1 MGQLEQ
7 ANRRNI
13 LALATA
19 QAVLGSQMPMY
30 IILGGLVGQ
39 SLAGNVCYATLP
51 ISLLIVGSM
60 VSSPILSNLMQSTTR
75 RLGLL
80 VGNLAGLIGS
90 LTSFLGIF
98 LNSFELFLLGS
109 FVSGAYMASQ
119 AFYRFTAT
127 DDCEDRFKARA
138 ISTVLSGGL
147 IAAILGPSM
156 VKISLNLNNSVPFL
170 YSYLAIVILNCI
182 GPFILSFVKPI
193 PLSKSTGKD
202 MKDNNELNETNL
214 NRPLLTIFKSP
225 VIFVSIICSMI
236 AYGVMNLIMTS
247 SPIAIVGC
255 GFGPNQAANVV
266 SAHAL
271 AMFAPSFIT
280 GKFIEKYGEKSIIS
294 TGMILFLLAVLIAN
308 QGIDIWN
315 FYISLILVGIGWN
328 FGFIGSTS
336 LLTKNHYPSERGKVQ
351 GVNDFFVFGF
361 VALSSVTSGW
371 LMNCSANSS
380 QLGWEVV
387 NLTAAPLVIFALI
400 SLICLRIA
408 NHSKLQKNVK

>member
-1 MGQLEQ
+1 MGQFKQ

-39 SLAGNVCYATLP
+39 SLASNVCYATLP

-75 RLGLL
+75 RIGLV

-90 LTSFLGIF
+90 LTSLLGIF
-98 LNSFELFLLGS
+98 LRSFELFLLGS

-119 AFYRFTAT
+119 AFYRFAAT
-127 DDCEDRFKARA
+127 DNCEDRFKARA

-147 IAAILGPSM
+147 IAAILGPTI

-170 YSYLAIVILNCI
+170 YSYLAIVILNCL
-182 GPFILSFVKPI
+182 GPFILYYVKPI
-193 PLSKSTGKD
+193 PSSETPRV
-202 MKDNNELNETNL
+202 NINENDKLNTTNL

-255 GFGPNQAANVV
+255 GFGTNQAANVV

-271 AMFAPSFIT
+271 AMFAPSFVT
-280 GKFIEKYGEKSIIS
+280 GKLIEKFGEKSMIS
-294 TGMILFLLAVLIAN
+294 TGMILFFLAVLIAYR
-308 QGIDIWN
+308 GVDISD
-315 FYISLILVGIGWN
+315 FYISLILIGIGWN

-361 VALSSVTSGW
+361 VALSSITSGW

-380 QLGWEVV
+380 RLGWEVV
-387 NLTAAPLVIFALI
+387 NLTATPLVIFALI
-400 SLICLRIA
+400 SIICLWIS
-408 NHSKLQKNVK
+408 NQSKLRKM

>member
-1 MGQLEQ
+1 M
-7 ANRRNI
+7 
-13 LALATA
+13 
-19 QAVLGSQMPMY
+19 
-30 IILGGLVGQ
+30 GQ

-60 VSSPILSNLMQSTTR
+60 VSSPLLSNLMQSTTR

-80 VGNLAGLIGS
+80 VGNIAGLIGS

-109 FVSGAYMASQ
+109 FISGAYMASQ

-127 DDCEDRFKARA
+127 DECEDRFKARA

-193 PLSKSTGKD
+193 PSSKSTGKY
-202 MKDNNELNETNL
+202 MKDNNELYETNL

-271 AMFAPSFIT
+271 AMFAPSFVT
-280 GKFIEKYGEKSIIS
+280 AKLIEKYGEKSIIS

-308 QGIDIWN
+308 QGIDIL
-315 FYISLILVGIGWN
+315 SLIHI
-328 FGFIGSTS
+328 
-336 LLTKNHYPSERGKVQ
+336 
-351 GVNDFFVFGF
+351 
-361 VALSSVTSGW
+361 
-371 LMNCSANSS
+371 
-380 QLGWEVV
+380 
-387 NLTAAPLVIFALI
+387 
-400 SLICLRIA
+400 
-408 NHSKLQKNVK
+408 

>member
-1 MGQLEQ
+1 MKQ

-39 SLAGNVCYATLP
+39 SLASNVCYATLP

-60 VSSPILSNLMQSTTR
+60 VSAPVLSNLMQSTTR
-75 RLGLL
+75 RLGLV

-90 LTSFLGIF
+90 LTSLLGIF
-98 LNSFELFLLGS
+98 LGSFEIFSLGS

-127 DDCEDRFKARA
+127 DDCEDQFKARA

-147 IAAILGPSM
+147 FAAILGPSL

-170 YSYLAIVILNCI
+170 YSYLAIVILNCL
-182 GPFILSFVKPI
+182 GPFILSYVKPI
-193 PLSKSTGKD
+193 PPSKSYQGNI
-202 MKDNNELNETNL
+202 NNNDKL
-214 NRPLLTIFKSP
+214 NRPLITIFKSP
-225 VIFVSIICSMI
+225 VIFVSISCSMI

-255 GFGPNQAANVV
+255 GFGTNQAANVV

-280 GKFIEKYGEKSIIS
+280 GKLIEKYGEKSIVS
-294 TGMILFLLAVLIAN
+294 TGMVLFLLAVLIAY
-308 QGIDIWN
+308 QGVDILN
-315 FYISLILVGIGWN
+315 FYISLILIGIGWN

-380 QLGWEVV
+380 QLGWKVV
-387 NLTAAPLVIFALI
+387 NLTATPLVIFALI
-400 SLICLRIA
+400 SMICLWIA
-408 NHSKLQKNVK
+408 NHTKLKKI

>member
-1 MGQLEQ
+1 MKQ

-39 SLAGNVCYATLP
+39 SLASNVCYATLP

-60 VSSPILSNLMQSTTR
+60 VSAPVLSNLMQSTTR
-75 RLGLL
+75 RLGLV

-90 LTSFLGIF
+90 LTSLLGIF
-98 LNSFELFLLGS
+98 LRSFEIFLLGS

-127 DDCEDRFKARA
+127 DDCEDQFKARA

-147 IAAILGPSM
+147 IAAILGPTL

-170 YSYLAIVILNCI
+170 YSYLAIVILNCL
-182 GPFILSFVKPI
+182 GPFILSYVKPI
-193 PLSKSTGKD
+193 PPSKSYQGNI
-202 MKDNNELNETNL
+202 NNNDKL
-214 NRPLLTIFKSP
+214 NRPLITIFKSP
-225 VIFVSIICSMI
+225 VIFVSISCSMI

-255 GFGPNQAANVV
+255 GFGTNQAANVV

-280 GKFIEKYGEKSIIS
+280 GKLIEKYGEKSIVS
-294 TGMILFLLAVLIAN
+294 TGMILFLLAVLIAY
-308 QGIDIWN
+308 QGVDISN
-315 FYISLILVGIGWN
+315 FYISLILIGIGWN

-380 QLGWEVV
+380 HLGWKVV
-387 NLTAAPLVIFALI
+387 NLTATPLVIFALI
-400 SLICLRIA
+400 SMICLWIA
-408 NHSKLQKNVK
+408 NNSKLRKI

>member
-1 MGQLEQ
+1 MKAENQ
-7 ANRRNI
+7 RNI
-13 LALATA
+13 LALAIA
-19 QAVLGSQMPMY
+19 QAILGSQMPMY

-39 SLAGNVCYATLP
+39 SLASNVCYATLP

-60 VSSPILSNLMQSTTR
+60 VSSPILSNLMQSTSR
-75 RLGLL
+75 RLGLV

-90 LTSFLGIF
+90 LTSLLGIF
-98 LNSFELFLLGS
+98 LGSFELFLLGS

-119 AFYRFTAT
+119 AFYRFAAT

-156 VKISLNLNNSVPFL
+156 VKISLSLNNSVPFL
-170 YSYLAIVILNCI
+170 YSYLGVVILNCL
-182 GPFILSFVKPI
+182 GPFILSYIKPI
-193 PLSKSTGKD
+193 PLSKSSGGNIN
-202 MKDNNELNETNL
+202 DNSNKTNL
-214 NRPLLTIFKSP
+214 NRPLVTIFKSP
-225 VIFVSIICSMI
+225 MIVVSIICSMI

-255 GFGPNQAANVV
+255 GFGNNQAANVV

-280 GKFIEKYGEKSIIS
+280 GKLIEKYGEKSIIS
-294 TGMILFLLAVLIAN
+294 TGMLLFLLAVFIAYS
-308 QGIDIWN
+308 GVDISN
-315 FYISLILVGIGWN
+315 FYISLILIGIGWN
-328 FGFIGSTS
+328 FSFIGSTS

-351 GVNDFFVFGF
+351 GINDFFVFGF

-380 QLGWEVV
+380 QLGWKVV
-387 NLTAAPLVIFALI
+387 NLTATPLVIFALI
-400 SLICLRIA
+400 SLIGIWIA
-408 NHSKLQKNVK
+408 NHHKLRKI

>member
-1 MGQLEQ
+1 MKQ

-39 SLAGNVCYATLP
+39 SLASNVCYATLP

-60 VSSPILSNLMQSTTR
+60 VSAPVLSNLMQSTTR
-75 RLGLL
+75 RLGLV

-90 LTSFLGIF
+90 LTSLLGIF
-98 LNSFELFLLGS
+98 LGSFEIFSLGS

-127 DDCEDRFKARA
+127 DDCEDQFKARA

-147 IAAILGPSM
+147 IAAILGPSL

-170 YSYLAIVILNCI
+170 YSYLAIVILNCL
-182 GPFILSFVKPI
+182 GPFILSYVKPI
-193 PLSKSTGKD
+193 RPSKSYQGNI
-202 MKDNNELNETNL
+202 NNNDKL
-214 NRPLLTIFKSP
+214 NRPLITIFKSP
-225 VIFVSIICSMI
+225 VIFVSISCSMI

-255 GFGPNQAANVV
+255 GFGTNQAANVV

-271 AMFAPSFIT
+271 AMFTPSFLT
-280 GKFIEKYGEKSIIS
+280 GKLIEKYGEKSIVS
-294 TGMILFLLAVLIAN
+294 TGMILFLLAVLIAY
-308 QGIDIWN
+308 QGVDISN
-315 FYISLILVGIGWN
+315 FYISLILIGIGWN

-371 LMNCSANSS
+371 LMNCSANSP
-380 QLGWEVV
+380 QLGWKVV
-387 NLTAAPLVIFALI
+387 NFTATPLVIFALI
-400 SLICLRIA
+400 SMICLWIA
-408 NHSKLQKNVK
+408 NNSKLRKI

>member
-1 MGQLEQ
+1 M
-7 ANRRNI
+7 
-13 LALATA
+13 
-19 QAVLGSQMPMY
+19 
-30 IILGGLVGQ
+30 GQ
-39 SLAGNVCYATLP
+39 SLASNVCYATLP

-75 RLGLL
+75 RLGLV

-90 LTSFLGIF
+90 LTSLLGIF
-98 LNSFELFLLGS
+98 LGSFEFFLLGS

-119 AFYRFTAT
+119 AFYRFAAT

-156 VKISLNLNNSVPFL
+156 VKISLSLNNSVPFL
-170 YSYLAIVILNCI
+170 YSYLGVVILNCL
-182 GPFILSFVKPI
+182 GPFILSYIKPI
-193 PLSKSTGKD
+193 PLSKSSGVNIN
-202 MKDNNELNETNL
+202 DNSNKTNL
-214 NRPLLTIFKSP
+214 NRPLVKIFKSP
-225 VIFVSIICSMI
+225 VIVVSIICSMI

-255 GFGPNQAANVV
+255 GFGNNQAANVV

-280 GKFIEKYGEKSIIS
+280 GKLIEKYGEKSIIS
-294 TGMILFLLAVLIAN
+294 MGMILFLLAVLSAY
-308 QGIDIWN
+308 QGVDVSN
-315 FYISLILVGIGWN
+315 FYISLILIGIGWN
-328 FGFIGSTS
+328 FSFIGSTS
-336 LLTKNHYPSERGKVQ
+336 LLTKNHYPSEKGKVQ
-351 GVNDFFVFGF
+351 GINDFFVFGF

-387 NLTAAPLVIFALI
+387 NLTATPLVIFALI
-400 SLICLRIA
+400 SLIGLWVVD
-408 NHSKLQKNVK
+408 HSKLRKI

>member
-1 MGQLEQ
+1 MKQ

-39 SLAGNVCYATLP
+39 SLASNVCYATLP

-60 VSSPILSNLMQSTTR
+60 VSAPVLSNLMQSTTR
-75 RLGLL
+75 RLGLV

-90 LTSFLGIF
+90 LTSLLGIF
-98 LNSFELFLLGS
+98 LGSFEIFLLGS

-127 DDCEDRFKARA
+127 DDCEDQFKARA

-147 IAAILGPSM
+147 IAAILGPSL

-170 YSYLAIVILNCI
+170 YSYLAIVILNCL
-182 GPFILSFVKPI
+182 GPFILSYVKPI
-193 PLSKSTGKD
+193 PPSKSYQRNI
-202 MKDNNELNETNL
+202 NNNDKL
-214 NRPLLTIFKSP
+214 NRPLITIFKSP
-225 VIFVSIICSMI
+225 VIFVSISCSMI

-255 GFGPNQAANVV
+255 GFGTNQAANVV

-280 GKFIEKYGEKSIIS
+280 GKLIEKYGEKSIVS
-294 TGMILFLLAVLIAN
+294 TGMILFLLAVLIAY
-308 QGIDIWN
+308 QGVDISN
-315 FYISLILVGIGWN
+315 FYISLILIGIGWN

-380 QLGWEVV
+380 QLGWKVV
-387 NLTAAPLVIFALI
+387 NLTATPLVIFALI
-400 SLICLRIA
+400 SMICLWIA
-408 NHSKLQKNVK
+408 NNSKLRKI

>member
-1 MGQLEQ
+1 MKAQNQ
-7 ANRRNI
+7 KNI
-13 LALATA
+13 LALAIA
-19 QAVLGSQMPMY
+19 QAILGSQMPMY

-39 SLAGNVCYATLP
+39 SLASNVCYATLP

-75 RLGLL
+75 RLGLI

-90 LTSFLGIF
+90 LTSLFGIF
-98 LNSFELFLLGS
+98 LRSFELFLLGS
-109 FVSGAYMASQ
+109 FISGGYMASQ

-147 IAAILGPSM
+147 IAAILGPSI
-156 VKISLNLNNSVPFL
+156 VKICLSLNNSVPFL
-170 YSYLAIVILNCI
+170 YSYLAIVILNCL
-182 GPFILSFVKPI
+182 GPFILSYVKPI
-193 PLSKSTGKD
+193 YPSKSSGENINHNDKS
-202 MKDNNELNETNL
+202 NRPNF
-214 NRPLLTIFKSP
+214 NRPLMTIFKKP

-255 GFGPNQAANVV
+255 GFATNQAANVV

-294 TGMILFLLAVLIAN
+294 TGMILFLLAVLIAY
-308 QGIDIWN
+308 QGVDISN
-315 FYISLILVGIGWN
+315 FYISLILIGVGWN
-328 FGFIGSTS
+328 FSFIGSTS

-351 GVNDFFVFGF
+351 GINDFFVFGF

-387 NLTAAPLVIFALI
+387 NLSATPLVIFALI
-400 SLICLRIA
+400 SLIGLWIA
-408 NHSKLQKNVK
+408 NHYKLRKI

>member
-1 MGQLEQ
+1 MKPENQ
-7 ANRRNI
+7 RNI

-19 QAVLGSQMPMY
+19 QAILGSQMPMY

-39 SLAGNVCYATLP
+39 SLASNVCYATIP

-75 RLGLL
+75 RLGLV

-90 LTSFLGIF
+90 LTSLLGIF
-98 LNSFELFLLGS
+98 LRSFELFLLGS

-147 IAAILGPSM
+147 IAAILGPTI

-170 YSYLAIVILNCI
+170 YSYLAIVILNCL
-182 GPFILSFVKPI
+182 GPFILSYVKPI
-193 PLSKSTGKD
+193 PLSKSTRENIN
-202 MKDNNELNETNL
+202 DNANKTNL
-214 NRPLLTIFKSP
+214 NRPLVTIFKSP
-225 VIFVSIICSMI
+225 AIFVSIVCSMI

-255 GFGPNQAANVV
+255 GFGTNQAANVV

-280 GKFIEKYGEKSIIS
+280 GKLIEKYGEKSIVS
-294 TGMILFLLAVLIAN
+294 TGMILFLLAVLIAY
-308 QGIDIWN
+308 QGVDISN
-315 FYISLILVGIGWN
+315 FYISLILIGVGWN
-328 FGFIGSTS
+328 FSFIGSTS

-351 GVNDFFVFGF
+351 GINDFFVFGF
-361 VALSSVTSGW
+361 VALSSITSGW

-387 NLTAAPLVIFALI
+387 NLTATPLVIFALI
-400 SLICLRIA
+400 SLICLWIA
-408 NHSKLQKNVK
+408 NHSKLRKI

>member
-1 MGQLEQ
+1 MKQ

-39 SLAGNVCYATLP
+39 SLASNVCYATLP

-60 VSSPILSNLMQSTTR
+60 VSAPVLSNLMQSTTR
-75 RLGLL
+75 RLGLI

-90 LTSFLGIF
+90 LTSLLGIF
-98 LNSFELFLLGS
+98 LGSFEIFLLGS

-127 DDCEDRFKARA
+127 DDCEDQFKARA

-147 IAAILGPSM
+147 IAAILGPSL

-170 YSYLAIVILNCI
+170 YSYLAIVILNCL
-182 GPFILSFVKPI
+182 GPIILSYVKPI
-193 PLSKSTGKD
+193 PPSKSYQGD
-202 MKDNNELNETNL
+202 INNNDKL
-214 NRPLLTIFKSP
+214 NRPLITIFKNP
-225 VIFVSIICSMI
+225 VIFVSISCSMI

-255 GFGPNQAANVV
+255 GFGTNQAANVV

-280 GKFIEKYGEKSIIS
+280 GKLIEKYGEKSIVS
-294 TGMILFLLAVLIAN
+294 TGMVLFLLAVLIAY
-308 QGIDIWN
+308 QGVDILN
-315 FYISLILVGIGWN
+315 FYISLILIGIGWN

-380 QLGWEVV
+380 QLGWKVV
-387 NLTAAPLVIFALI
+387 NLTATPLVIFALI
-400 SLICLRIA
+400 SMVCLWIA
-408 NHSKLQKNVK
+408 NNSKLRKI

>member
-1 MGQLEQ
+1 MKQ

-39 SLAGNVCYATLP
+39 SLASNVCYATLP

-60 VSSPILSNLMQSTTR
+60 VSAPVLSNLMQSTTR
-75 RLGLL
+75 RLGLV

-90 LTSFLGIF
+90 LTSLLGI
-98 LNSFELFLLGS
+98 LLRSFELFLLGS
-109 FVSGAYMASQ
+109 FVSGTYMASQ

-147 IAAILGPSM
+147 IAAILGPSL
-156 VKISLNLNNSVPFL
+156 VKVSLNLNNSVPFL
-170 YSYLAIVILNCI
+170 YSYLAIVMLNCL
-182 GPFILSFVKPI
+182 GPFILSHVKPI
-193 PLSKSTGKD
+193 PPSKSYQGNI
-202 MKDNNELNETNL
+202 NNNDKL
-214 NRPLLTIFKSP
+214 NRPLITIFKNP
-225 VIFVSIICSMI
+225 VIFVSISCSMI

-255 GFGPNQAANVV
+255 GFGTNQAANVV

-280 GKFIEKYGEKSIIS
+280 GKLIEKYGEKSIVS
-294 TGMILFLLAVLIAN
+294 TGMILFLLAVLIAY
-308 QGIDIWN
+308 QGVDISN
-315 FYISLILVGIGWN
+315 FYISLILIGIGWN

-336 LLTKNHYPSERGKVQ
+336 LLTKNHYPLERGKVQ

-380 QLGWEVV
+380 QLGWKVV
-387 NLTAAPLVIFALI
+387 NLTATPLVIFALI
-400 SLICLRIA
+400 SMICLWIA
-408 NHSKLQKNVK
+408 NNSKLRKI

>member
-1 MGQLEQ
+1 MGQLKQ

-39 SLAGNVCYATLP
+39 SLASNVCYATLP

-60 VSSPILSNLMQSTTR
+60 VSAPVLSNLMQSTTR
-75 RLGLL
+75 RLGLV

-90 LTSFLGIF
+90 LTSLLGIF
-98 LNSFELFLLGS
+98 LGSFEIFLLGS

-127 DDCEDRFKARA
+127 DDCEDQFKARA

-147 IAAILGPSM
+147 IAAILGPSL

-170 YSYLAIVILNCI
+170 YSYLAIVILNCL
-182 GPFILSFVKPI
+182 GPFILSYVKPI
-193 PLSKSTGKD
+193 PPSKSYQGNI
-202 MKDNNELNETNL
+202 NNNDKL
-214 NRPLLTIFKSP
+214 NRPLITIFKSP
-225 VIFVSIICSMI
+225 VIFVSISCSMI

-255 GFGPNQAANVV
+255 GFGTNQAANVV

-280 GKFIEKYGEKSIIS
+280 GKLIEKYGEKSIVS
-294 TGMILFLLAVLIAN
+294 TGMILFLLAVLIAY
-308 QGIDIWN
+308 QGVDISN
-315 FYISLILVGIGWN
+315 FYISLILIGIGWN

-380 QLGWEVV
+380 QLGWKVV
-387 NLTAAPLVIFALI
+387 NLTATPLVIFALI
-400 SLICLRIA
+400 SMICLWIA
-408 NHSKLQKNVK
+408 NNSKLRKI

>member
-1 MGQLEQ
+1 MKQ

-39 SLAGNVCYATLP
+39 SLASNVCYATLP

-60 VSSPILSNLMQSTTR
+60 VSAPVLSNLMQSTTR
-75 RLGLL
+75 RLGLV

-90 LTSFLGIF
+90 LTSLLGIF
-98 LNSFELFLLGS
+98 LGSFEIFLLGS

-127 DDCEDRFKARA
+127 DDCEDQFKARA

-147 IAAILGPSM
+147 IAAILGPSL

-170 YSYLAIVILNCI
+170 YSYLAIVILNCL
-182 GPFILSFVKPI
+182 GPFILSYVKPI
-193 PLSKSTGKD
+193 PPSKSYQGD
-202 MKDNNELNETNL
+202 INNNKL
-214 NRPLLTIFKSP
+214 NRPLITIFKNP
-225 VIFVSIICSMI
+225 VIFVSISCSMI

-255 GFGPNQAANVV
+255 GFGTNQAANVV

-280 GKFIEKYGEKSIIS
+280 GKLIEKYGEKSIVS
-294 TGMILFLLAVLIAN
+294 TGMILFLLAVLIAY
-308 QGIDIWN
+308 QGVDISN
-315 FYISLILVGIGWN
+315 FYISLILIGIGWN

-380 QLGWEVV
+380 QLGWKVV
-387 NLTAAPLVIFALI
+387 NLTATPLVIFALI
-400 SLICLRIA
+400 SMVCLWIA
-408 NHSKLQKNVK
+408 NNSKLRKI

>member
-1 MGQLEQ
+1 M
-7 ANRRNI
+7 
-13 LALATA
+13 
-19 QAVLGSQMPMY
+19 
-30 IILGGLVGQ
+30 GQ

-75 RLGLL
+75 RLGLI

-90 LTSFLGIF
+90 LTSLLGIF
-98 LNSFELFLLGS
+98 LGSFEFFLLGS

-119 AFYRFTAT
+119 AFYRFAAT

-147 IAAILGPSM
+147 IAAILGPSL
-156 VKISLNLNNSVPFL
+156 VKISLSLNNSIPFL
-170 YSYLAIVILNCI
+170 YSYLGIVILNCL
-182 GPFILSFVKPI
+182 GPFILSYIKPI
-193 PLSKSTGKD
+193 PLSKSSGGNIN
-202 MKDNNELNETNL
+202 DNSNKTNL
-214 NRPLLTIFKSP
+214 NRPLVTIFKSP
-225 VIFVSIICSMI
+225 VIVVSIICSMI
-236 AYGVMNLIMTS
+236 AYGVMNFIMTS

-255 GFGPNQAANVV
+255 GFGNNQAANVV

-280 GKFIEKYGEKSIIS
+280 GKLVEKYGEKTIIS
-294 TGMILFLLAVLIAN
+294 TGMLLFLLAVFIAYSSVE
-308 QGIDIWN
+308 ISN
-315 FYISLILVGIGWN
+315 FYISLILIGVGWN
-328 FGFIGSTS
+328 FSFIGSTS

-351 GVNDFFVFGF
+351 GINDFFVFGF
-361 VALSSVTSGW
+361 VALSSATSGW

-387 NLTAAPLVIFALI
+387 NLSATPLVIFALI
-400 SLICLRIA
+400 SLIGLWVA
-408 NHSKLQKNVK
+408 NHYKLRKI

>member
-1 MGQLEQ
+1 MKQ

-39 SLAGNVCYATLP
+39 SLASNVCYATLP

-60 VSSPILSNLMQSTTR
+60 VSAPVLSNLMQSTTR
-75 RLGLL
+75 RLGLV

-90 LTSFLGIF
+90 LTSLLGIF
-98 LNSFELFLLGS
+98 LGSFEIFSLGS

-127 DDCEDRFKARA
+127 DDCEDQFKARA

-147 IAAILGPSM
+147 IAAILGPSL

-170 YSYLAIVILNCI
+170 YSYLAIVILNCL
-182 GPFILSFVKPI
+182 GPIILSYVKPI
-193 PLSKSTGKD
+193 PPSKSYQGD
-202 MKDNNELNETNL
+202 INNNDKL
-214 NRPLLTIFKSP
+214 NRPLITIFKSP
-225 VIFVSIICSMI
+225 VIFVSISCSMI

-255 GFGPNQAANVV
+255 GFGTNQAANVV

-280 GKFIEKYGEKSIIS
+280 GQLIEKYGEKSIVS
-294 TGMILFLLAVLIAN
+294 SGMILFLLAVLIAY
-308 QGIDIWN
+308 QGVDISN
-315 FYISLILVGIGWN
+315 FYISLILIGIGWN

-380 QLGWEVV
+380 QLGWKVV
-387 NLTAAPLVIFALI
+387 NLTATPLVIFALI
-400 SLICLRIA
+400 SIICLWIA
-408 NHSKLQKNVK
+408 NNSKLRKI

>member
-1 MGQLEQ
+1 MKQ

-39 SLAGNVCYATLP
+39 SLASNVCYATLP

-60 VSSPILSNLMQSTTR
+60 VSAPVLSNLMQSTTR
-75 RLGLL
+75 RLGLV

-90 LTSFLGIF
+90 LTSLLGIF
-98 LNSFELFLLGS
+98 LGSFEIFSLGS

-127 DDCEDRFKARA
+127 DDCEDQFKARA

-147 IAAILGPSM
+147 IAAILGPSL

-170 YSYLAIVILNCI
+170 YSYLAIVMLNCL
-182 GPFILSFVKPI
+182 GPFILSYVKPI
-193 PLSKSTGKD
+193 PSSKSYQGNI
-202 MKDNNELNETNL
+202 KDNDKL
-214 NRPLLTIFKSP
+214 NRPLIIIFKSP
-225 VIFVSIICSMI
+225 VIFVSISCSMI

-255 GFGPNQAANVV
+255 GFGTDRAANVV

-280 GKFIEKYGEKSIIS
+280 GKLIEKYGEKSIVS
-294 TGMILFLLAVLIAN
+294 SGMILFLLAVLIAY
-308 QGIDIWN
+308 QGLDISN
-315 FYISLILVGIGWN
+315 FYISLILIGIGWN

-380 QLGWEVV
+380 QLGWKVV
-387 NLTAAPLVIFALI
+387 NLTATPLVIFALI
-400 SLICLRIA
+400 SMVCLWIA
-408 NHSKLQKNVK
+408 NNSKLRKI

>member
-1 MGQLEQ
+1 MKQ

-39 SLAGNVCYATLP
+39 SLASNVCYATLP

-60 VSSPILSNLMQSTTR
+60 VSAPVLSNLMQSTTR
-75 RLGLL
+75 RLGLV

-90 LTSFLGIF
+90 LTSLLGIF
-98 LNSFELFLLGS
+98 HGSFEIFLLGS

-127 DDCEDRFKARA
+127 DDCEDQFKARA

-147 IAAILGPSM
+147 IAAILGPSL
-156 VKISLNLNNSVPFL
+156 VKVSLNLNNSVPFL
-170 YSYLAIVILNCI
+170 YSYLAIVILNCL
-182 GPFILSFVKPI
+182 GPFILSYVKPI
-193 PLSKSTGKD
+193 PPSKSYQGNINNKD
-202 MKDNNELNETNL
+202 KL
-214 NRPLLTIFKSP
+214 NRPLITIFKSP
-225 VIFVSIICSMI
+225 VIFVSISCSMI

-255 GFGPNQAANVV
+255 GFGTNQAANVV

-280 GKFIEKYGEKSIIS
+280 GKLIEKYGEKSIVS
-294 TGMILFLLAVLIAN
+294 TGMILFLLAALIAY
-308 QGIDIWN
+308 QGVDISN
-315 FYISLILVGIGWN
+315 FYISLILIGIGWN

-380 QLGWEVV
+380 QLGWKVV
-387 NLTAAPLVIFALI
+387 NLTATPLVIFALI
-400 SLICLRIA
+400 SMICLWIA
-408 NHSKLQKNVK
+408 NNSKLRKI

>member
-1 MGQLEQ
+1 MKQ

-39 SLAGNVCYATLP
+39 SLASNVCYATLP

-60 VSSPILSNLMQSTTR
+60 VSAPVLSNLMQSTTR
-75 RLGLL
+75 RLGLV

-90 LTSFLGIF
+90 LTSLLGIF
-98 LNSFELFLLGS
+98 LGSFEIFLLGS

-127 DDCEDRFKARA
+127 DDCEDQFKARA
-138 ISTVLSGGL
+138 IATVLSGGL
-147 IAAILGPSM
+147 IAAILGPSL

-170 YSYLAIVILNCI
+170 YSYLAIVILNCL
-182 GPFILSFVKPI
+182 GPFILSYVKPI
-193 PLSKSTGKD
+193 PPSKSYQGD
-202 MKDNNELNETNL
+202 INNNKL
-214 NRPLLTIFKSP
+214 NRPLITIFKNP
-225 VIFVSIICSMI
+225 VIFVSISCSMI

-255 GFGPNQAANVV
+255 GFGTNQAANVV

-280 GKFIEKYGEKSIIS
+280 GKLIEKYGEKSIVS
-294 TGMILFLLAVLIAN
+294 TGMILFLLAVLIAY
-308 QGIDIWN
+308 QGVDISN
-315 FYISLILVGIGWN
+315 FYISLILIGIGWN
-328 FGFIGSTS
+328 FSFIGSTS

-380 QLGWEVV
+380 QLGWKVV
-387 NLTAAPLVIFALI
+387 NLTATPLVIFALI
-400 SLICLRIA
+400 SMICLWIA
-408 NHSKLQKNVK
+408 NNSKLRKI

>member
-1 MGQLEQ
+1 M
-7 ANRRNI
+7 
-13 LALATA
+13 
-19 QAVLGSQMPMY
+19 
-30 IILGGLVGQ
+30 GQ
-39 SLAGNVCYATLP
+39 SLASNVCYATLP

-75 RLGLL
+75 RLGLV

-90 LTSFLGIF
+90 LTSLLGIF
-98 LNSFELFLLGS
+98 LGSFEFFLLGS

-147 IAAILGPSM
+147 IAAILGPSI
-156 VKISLNLNNSVPFL
+156 VKISLSLNNSVPFL
-170 YSYLAIVILNCI
+170 YSYLAIAILNCL
-182 GPFILSFVKPI
+182 GPFILSYVKPI
-193 PLSKSTGKD
+193 PLSKSSWGNKD
-202 MKDNNELNETNL
+202 DNSNKTNL
-214 NRPLLTIFKSP
+214 NRPLMTIFKNP

-255 GFGPNQAANVV
+255 GFGNNQAANVV

-271 AMFAPSFIT
+271 AMFAPSFVT
-280 GKFIEKYGEKSIIS
+280 GKLIEKYGEKSIIS
-294 TGMILFLLAVLIAN
+294 TGMILFLLAVLIAY
-308 QGIDIWN
+308 QGVDISN
-315 FYISLILVGIGWN
+315 FYISLILIGIGWN
-328 FGFIGSTS
+328 FSFIGSTS

-361 VALSSVTSGW
+361 VFYFFLFLLLLACSFSSSSVQLTFLWSKITIIKH
-371 LMNCSANSS
+371 LLCSSTYS
-380 QLGWEVV
+380 
-387 NLTAAPLVIFALI
+387 PLKFPCHI
-400 SLICLRIA
+400 SI
-408 NHSKLQKNVK
+408 N

>member
-1 MGQLEQ
+1 MKQ

-39 SLAGNVCYATLP
+39 SLASNVCYATLP

-60 VSSPILSNLMQSTTR
+60 VSAPVLSNLMQSTTR
-75 RLGLL
+75 RLGLI

-90 LTSFLGIF
+90 LTSLLGIF
-98 LNSFELFLLGS
+98 LGSFEIFLLGS

-127 DDCEDRFKARA
+127 DDCEDQFKARA

-147 IAAILGPSM
+147 IAAILGPSL

-170 YSYLAIVILNCI
+170 YSYLAIVMLNCL
-182 GPFILSFVKPI
+182 GPFILSYVKPI
-193 PLSKSTGKD
+193 PPSKSYQGNI
-202 MKDNNELNETNL
+202 KDNDKL
-214 NRPLLTIFKSP
+214 NRPFITILKSP
-225 VIFVSIICSMI
+225 VIFVSICCSMI

-255 GFGPNQAANVV
+255 GFGTNQAANVV

-280 GKFIEKYGEKSIIS
+280 GKLIEKYGEKSIVS
-294 TGMILFLLAVLIAN
+294 TGMILFLLAVLIAY
-308 QGIDIWN
+308 QGLDISN
-315 FYISLILVGIGWN
+315 FYISLILIGIGWN

-380 QLGWEVV
+380 QLGWKVV
-387 NLTAAPLVIFALI
+387 NLTATPLVIFALI
-400 SLICLRIA
+400 SMICLWIA
-408 NHSKLQKNVK
+408 NNSKLGKI

>member
-1 MGQLEQ
+1 MKQ

-39 SLAGNVCYATLP
+39 SLASNVCYATLP

-60 VSSPILSNLMQSTTR
+60 VSAPVLSNLMQSTTR
-75 RLGLL
+75 RLGLV

-90 LTSFLGIF
+90 LTSLLGIF
-98 LNSFELFLLGS
+98 LGSFEIFLLGS

-127 DDCEDRFKARA
+127 DDCEDQFKARA

-147 IAAILGPSM
+147 IAAILGPSL

-170 YSYLAIVILNCI
+170 YSYLAIVILNCL
-182 GPFILSFVKPI
+182 GPIILSYVKPI
-193 PLSKSTGKD
+193 PPSKSYQGD
-202 MKDNNELNETNL
+202 INNNDKL
-214 NRPLLTIFKSP
+214 NRPLITIFKSP
-225 VIFVSIICSMI
+225 VIFVSISCSMI

-255 GFGPNQAANVV
+255 GFGTNQAANVV

-280 GKFIEKYGEKSIIS
+280 GKLIEKYGEKSIVS
-294 TGMILFLLAVLIAN
+294 TGMILFLLAVLIAY
-308 QGIDIWN
+308 QGVDISN
-315 FYISLILVGIGWN
+315 FYISLILIGIGWN

-380 QLGWEVV
+380 QLGWKVV
-387 NLTAAPLVIFALI
+387 NLTATPLVIFALI
-400 SLICLRIA
+400 SMICLWIA
-408 NHSKLQKNVK
+408 NNSKLRKI

>member
-1 MGQLEQ
+1 MKQ

-39 SLAGNVCYATLP
+39 SLASNVCYATLP

-60 VSSPILSNLMQSTTR
+60 VSAPVLSNLMQSTTR
-75 RLGLL
+75 RLGLI

-90 LTSFLGIF
+90 LTSLLGIF
-98 LNSFELFLLGS
+98 LGSFEIFLLGS

-127 DDCEDRFKARA
+127 DDCEDQFKARA

-147 IAAILGPSM
+147 IAAILGPSL

-170 YSYLAIVILNCI
+170 YSYLAIVILNCL
-182 GPFILSFVKPI
+182 GPFILSYVKPI
-193 PLSKSTGKD
+193 PPSKSYQGD
-202 MKDNNELNETNL
+202 INNNKL
-214 NRPLLTIFKSP
+214 NRPLITIFKNP
-225 VIFVSIICSMI
+225 VIFVSISCSMI

-255 GFGPNQAANVV
+255 GFGTNQAANVV

-280 GKFIEKYGEKSIIS
+280 GKLIEKYGEKSIVS
-294 TGMILFLLAVLIAN
+294 TGMILFLLAVLIAY
-308 QGIDIWN
+308 QGVDISN
-315 FYISLILVGIGWN
+315 FYISLILIGIGWN
-328 FGFIGSTS
+328 FSFIGSTS

-380 QLGWEVV
+380 QLGWKVV
-387 NLTAAPLVIFALI
+387 NLTATPLVIFALI
-400 SLICLRIA
+400 SMICLWIA
-408 NHSKLQKNVK
+408 NNSKLRKI

>member
-1 MGQLEQ
+1 MGQLKQ

-39 SLAGNVCYATLP
+39 SLASNVCYATLP

-75 RLGLL
+75 RLGLI

-90 LTSFLGIF
+90 LTSLLGIF
-98 LNSFELFLLGS
+98 LGSFEFFLLGS

-119 AFYRFTAT
+119 AFYRFAAT

-147 IAAILGPSM
+147 IAAILGPSL
-156 VKISLNLNNSVPFL
+156 VKISLSLNNSIPFL
-170 YSYLAIVILNCI
+170 YSYLGIVILNCL
-182 GPFILSFVKPI
+182 GPFILSYIKPI
-193 PLSKSTGKD
+193 PLSKSSGGNIN
-202 MKDNNELNETNL
+202 DNSNKTNL
-214 NRPLLTIFKSP
+214 NRPLVTIFKSP
-225 VIFVSIICSMI
+225 VIVVSIICSMI

-255 GFGPNQAANVV
+255 GFGNNQAANVV

-280 GKFIEKYGEKSIIS
+280 GKLIEKYGEKSIIS
-294 TGMILFLLAVLIAN
+294 TGMLLFLLAVLIAYS
-308 QGIDIWN
+308 GVDISN
-315 FYISLILVGIGWN
+315 FYISLILIGVGWN
-328 FGFIGSTS
+328 FSFIGSTS
-336 LLTKNHYPSERGKVQ
+336 LLTKNHYPSERGTVQ
-351 GVNDFFVFGF
+351 GINDFFVFGF
-361 VALSSVTSGW
+361 VALSSLTSGW

-387 NLTAAPLVIFALI
+387 NLTATPFVIFALI
-400 SLICLRIA
+400 SLIILWIA
-408 NHSKLQKNVK
+408 NNYKLRKI

>member
-1 MGQLEQ
+1 MKQ

-39 SLAGNVCYATLP
+39 SLASNVCYATLP

-60 VSSPILSNLMQSTTR
+60 VSAPVLSNLMQSTTR
-75 RLGLL
+75 RLGLI

-90 LTSFLGIF
+90 LTSLLGIF
-98 LNSFELFLLGS
+98 LGSFEIFLLGS

-127 DDCEDRFKARA
+127 DDCEDQFKARA

-147 IAAILGPSM
+147 IAAILGPSL

-170 YSYLAIVILNCI
+170 YSYLAIVLLNCL
-182 GPFILSFVKPI
+182 GPFILSYVKPI
-193 PLSKSTGKD
+193 PPSKSYQGNI
-202 MKDNNELNETNL
+202 KDNDKL
-214 NRPLLTIFKSP
+214 NRPFITILKSP
-225 VIFVSIICSMI
+225 VIFVSICCSMI

-255 GFGPNQAANVV
+255 GFGTNQAANVV

-280 GKFIEKYGEKSIIS
+280 GKLIEKYGEKSIVS
-294 TGMILFLLAVLIAN
+294 TGMILFLLAVLIAY
-308 QGIDIWN
+308 QGVDISN
-315 FYISLILVGIGWN
+315 FYISLILIGIGWN

-380 QLGWEVV
+380 QLGWKVV
-387 NLTAAPLVIFALI
+387 NLTATPLVIFALI
-400 SLICLRIA
+400 SMICLWIA
-408 NHSKLQKNVK
+408 NNSKLRKI

>member
-1 MGQLEQ
+1 MKQ

-39 SLAGNVCYATLP
+39 SLASNVCYATLP

-60 VSSPILSNLMQSTTR
+60 VSAPVLSNLMQSTTR
-75 RLGLL
+75 RLGLV

-90 LTSFLGIF
+90 LTSLLGIF
-98 LNSFELFLLGS
+98 LGSFEIFLLGS

-127 DDCEDRFKARA
+127 DDCEDQFKARA

-147 IAAILGPSM
+147 IAAILGPSL

-170 YSYLAIVILNCI
+170 YSYLAIVILNCL
-182 GPFILSFVKPI
+182 GPFILSYVKPI
-193 PLSKSTGKD
+193 PPSKSYQGD
-202 MKDNNELNETNL
+202 INNNKL
-214 NRPLLTIFKSP
+214 NRPLITIFKNP
-225 VIFVSIICSMI
+225 VIFVSISCSMI

-255 GFGPNQAANVV
+255 GFGTNQAANVV

-280 GKFIEKYGEKSIIS
+280 GKLIEKYGEKSIVS
-294 TGMILFLLAVLIAN
+294 TGMILFLLAVLIAY
-308 QGIDIWN
+308 QGVDISN
-315 FYISLILVGIGWN
+315 FYISLILIGIGWN

-380 QLGWEVV
+380 QLGWKVV
-387 NLTAAPLVIFALI
+387 NLTATPLVIFALI
-400 SLICLRIA
+400 SMICLWIA
-408 NHSKLQKNVK
+408 NNSKLRKI